1 MMSLLGT
8 LAVGLVIGLLARAL
22 KPGDNSMGWIMTVLL
37 GIAGSFLAS
46 YLGAAMGLYLPGQ
59 AAGWIAS
66 ILGAIALLVLY
77 QLVRSKTP

>member
-8 LAVGLVIGLLARAL
+8 LAVGLVIGLIARAL
-22 KPGDNSMGWIMTVLL
+22 KPGDDSMGWIMTVLL

-59 AAGWIAS
+59 PAGWIAS
-66 ILGAIALLVLY
+66 VVGAIALLVLY
-77 QLVRSKTP
+77 QLVRSKGP